1 MESNSDKQLRDKL
14 QGFEVPFDP
23 EAWAQMEEML
33 DKKKKRRGFFWWW
46 FGGIAAGV
54 LLVGVLGYRFGK
66 QEMRNEL
73 AASSHAATTTSANN
87 TNNEQGEEL
96 TEIAKGEIET
106 NSTNA
111 TTTGTD
117 RLTEKTSNE
126 TVSTTNKPTGS
137 GNGLMA
143 VNKAASTNGSKRST
157 NGRTK
162 AGTGKNKADIS
173 KRDKQNAQRLAQNGE
188 EGTEAQASS
197 TVVTTEATGGVQPVA
212 TAAKQEQLNEV
223 TALNLMWADKLKRE
237 EDKLSDEKKDVA
249 SLPKK
254 KRIFRYS
261 VGVMAGMY
269 ATTPGWKNYNNQD
282 QGLTKAATIEKA
294 AKPSFY
300 SKPSWMVGLTHD
312 FTFVD
317 RFAFTNGLL
326 YSQTTFKLYSPY
338 AQAFSFAPDDYTSS
352 ISELAIPTGIKIYPV
367 ATKNFRLYVSAGFI
381 HHIKVRENFTYTY
394 TPPPLNSVTTGGITD
409 TNYNFFPGATDF
421 NGTGY
426 EVVQAD
432 ALGNPTTVKSNT
444 TDFSINRAKRYYT
457 SFYAGFGVEGI
468 IKKHWILFAEPTYSM
483 TMQRIGYQERRKYNF
498 GGNAGFRY
506 QF

>member
-1 MESNSDKQLRDKL
+1 MESNSDKQLREKL

-23 EAWAQMEEML
+23 EAWAQMEDML

-73 AASSHAATTTSANN
+73 AARSHATATKQATTTNN
-87 TNNEQGEEL
+87 GQGNPLNEE
-96 TEIAKGEIET
+96 AA
-106 NSTNA
+106 SNA
-111 TTTGTD
+111 GNETTTGTNNT
-117 RLTEKTSNE
+117 TEGTTSE
-126 TVSTTNKPTGS
+126 TVSSANKSIGS

-143 VNKAASTNGSKRST
+143 DKRTATTTKGSKHKTNSRNGS
-157 NGRTK
+157 
-162 AGTGKNKADIS
+162 GTGKGKADIS
-173 KRDKQNAQRLAQNGE
+173 KRDKQNAQQLSQDEKKQLAAQPSSNVGSASPTTSTS
-188 EGTEAQASS
+188 GSANVAQQAQLTE
-197 TVVTTEATGGVQPVA
+197 VE
-212 TAAKQEQLNEV
+212 
-223 TALNLMWADKLKRE
+223 ALNLMWADKLNRD
-237 EDKLSDEKKDVA
+237 EDKLNDEKKEVA
-249 SLPKK
+249 ALPRK

-261 VGVMAGMY
+261 IGVMGGLY
-269 ATTPGWKNYNNQD
+269 ATTPGWKYYNNEPT
-282 QGLTKAATIEKA
+282 LTKAVSVEKA

-300 SKPSWMVGLTHD
+300 GKPSWMVGLTHD

-338 AQAFSFAPDDYTSS
+338 AQAFSFAPDDYTCS

-367 ATKNFRLYVSAGFI
+367 ATKTFRFYVSAGFI
-381 HHIKVRENFTYTY
+381 HHIKLKENFTYTY
-394 TPPPLNSVTTGGITD
+394 TPPHNNAVTGGVAD
-409 TNYNFFPGATDF
+409 TNYNFFPTNTDF
-421 NGTGY
+421 TGSGY

-432 ALGNPTTVKSNT
+432 ALSNLTTVRANT

-483 TMQRIGYQERRKYNF
+483 SIQRIGYQERRKYNF

>member
-1 MESNSDKQLRDKL
+1 MESNSDKQLREKL
-14 QGFEVPFDP
+14 QGFEAPFDP
-23 EAWAQMEEML
+23 EAWAQMEDML

-73 AASSHAATTTSANN
+73 AANSHAQATTQATTTNN
-87 TNNEQGEEL
+87 GQGNPLNEE
-96 TEIAKGEIET
+96 AA
-106 NSTNA
+106 SNA
-111 TTTGTD
+111 GNETTTGTNK
-117 RLTEKTSNE
+117 LTEGASNE
-126 TVSTTNKPTGS
+126 TVSSANKSIGS
-137 GNGLMA
+137 DNGLMA
-143 VNKAASTNGSKRST
+143 DKRTATTKGSKHKTNSRNRSD
-157 NGRTK
+157 
-162 AGTGKNKADIS
+162 TGKGKADIS
-173 KRDKQNAQRLAQNGE
+173 KRDKQNAQQLAQNE
-188 EGTEAQASS
+188 E
-197 TVVTTEATGGVQPVA
+197 
-212 TAAKQEQLNEV
+212 EQLVVSPSSNVGSVSPTTSISRSANAAQQTQLTEV
-223 TALNLMWADKLKRE
+223 EALNLMWADKLNRD
-237 EDKLSDEKKDVA
+237 EDKLNDEKKEVA
-249 SLPKK
+249 EFPKK
-254 KRIFRYS
+254 KKIFRYS
-261 VGVMAGMY
+261 IGVMGGLY
-269 ATTPGWKNYNNQD
+269 ATTPGWKYYNKQD
-282 QGLTKAATIEKA
+282 QGLTKSATMEKA

-338 AQAFSFAPDDYTSS
+338 AQAFSFAPDDYTCS

-367 ATKNFRLYVSAGFI
+367 ATKTFRFYISAGFI
-381 HHIKVRENFTYTY
+381 HHVKLKEEFKYTY
-394 TPPPLNSVTTGGITD
+394 TLPSLNLGASNLTD
-409 TNYNFFPGATDF
+409 TTYNFFPGATDF

-432 ALGNPTTVKSNT
+432 ALSNLTTVKANT
-444 TDFSINRAKRYYT
+444 TDFSINQAKRYYT

-468 IKKHWILFAEPTYSM
+468 IKKHWVLFAEPTYSM